1 MCGCKVVGL
10 FQVCHQ
16 PTNLS
21 AVESASLLYATMTAW
36 SALYLTG
43 GLCLADVSNAKV
55 LILGASGG
63 VGTAAVQLLKSQGA
77 FVSINLLL
85 GVNLQC

>member
-1 MCGCKVVGL
+1 M
-10 FQVCHQ
+10 
-16 PTNLS
+16 S

-36 SALYLTG
+36 SALYVTG
-43 GLCLADVSNAKV
+43 TLCLEDVSNSKV

-77 FVSINLLL
+77 FVSTFNSYFYEYLQNKNLFS
-85 GVNLQC
+85 